1 MAAEDVVKTV
11 KVLVK
16 RSPGTDDLP
25 MPGYMSAGAAGM
37 DLCADVKED
46 VVLNPGE
53 IKLVST
59 GISIALPEGYEA
71 QVRPRSG
78 LALKHGITMVN
89 TPGTIDSDYRGV
101 ISLILTNLGKEP
113 YVIKRGARMAQM
125 VLNEVIRAQF
135 EAVDDLDST
144 ARAHGGF
151 GHTGV

>member
-59 GISIALPEGYEA
+59 GISIHLPKGYEA
-71 QVRPRSG
+71 QIRPRSG
-78 LALKHGITMVN
+78 LALKHGITLVN
-89 TPGTIDSDYRGV
+89 TPGTIDSDYRGI
-101 ISLILTNLGKEP
+101 ISLIVTNLGKSP
-113 YVIKRGARMAQM
+113 YTVTRGQRLAQM
-125 VLNEVIRAQF
+125 VVHEYTHAEIEETDELEDTTR
-135 EAVDDLDST
+135 SH
-144 ARAHGGF
+144 RGF